1 MPPRADIGG
10 MRRRSGSTFWRTIVR
25 RAADLAGNWLA
36 PPACAACDAV
46 LPAKRTA
53 FCSACAGTVERS
65 EGAGPFAP
73 FIFGGALK
81 TAIVRL
87 KYEHRADVALPLGEL
102 LRASVVSA
110 GLRADLVV
118 PVPLH
123 PLRLVERGY
132 NQAALLAA
140 HVARD
145 VAPLSTAVR
154 RVEAR
159 KRQASLARDERLA
172 NLAGAFAASPGVRNK
187 TVMLVDDVRTTGA
200 TLAAAEAALRDAG
213 AAAVVAVSLCRAR

>member
-1 MPPRADIGG
+1 
-10 MRRRSGSTFWRTIVR
+10 MRRRLGSTVWASLR
-25 RAADLAGNWLA
+25 RAAELAGNWLA

-53 FCSACAGTVERS
+53 FCSACATTVER
-65 EGAGPFAP
+65 ADRTLPFSP
-73 FIFGGALK
+73 YIFGGALK

-87 KYEHRADVALPLGEL
+87 KYEHRADLALPLGEL
-102 LRASVVSA
+102 LRASVASA
-110 GLRADLVV
+110 GLSADLIV

-145 VAPLSTAVR
+145 VAPLSTSIR
-154 RVEAR
+154 RIEAR
-159 KRQASLARDERLA
+159 KRQASLARDERLE
-172 NLAGAFAASPGVRNK
+172 NLAGAFVARPAVKDK
-187 TVMLVDDVRTTGA
+187 TVMLIDDVRTTGA
-200 TLAAAEAALRDAG
+200 TLAAAEVALREAG
-213 AAAVVAVSLCRAR
+213 AAGVLSVTLCRAR

>member
-1 MPPRADIGG
+1 
-10 MRRRSGSTFWRTIVR
+10 MRRRSGSTFWRTFLR
-25 RAADLAGNWLA
+25 RAAELTGNWLA

-53 FCSACAGTVERS
+53 FCGPCATTVER
-65 EGAGPFAP
+65 ADQAAPFAP
-73 FIFGGALK
+73 FFFGGALK
-81 TAIVRL
+81 SAIVRL
-87 KYEHRADVALPLGEL
+87 KYERRADLAVPLGEL
-102 LRASVVSA
+102 LRASVASA
-110 GLRADLVV
+110 GIRADLVV

-145 VAPLSTAVR
+145 VAPLSIAVR

-159 KRQASLARDERLA
+159 KRQASLARDERLE
-172 NLAGAFAASPGVRNK
+172 NLTGAFVARPAVSNK
-187 TVMLVDDVRTTGA
+187 TVMLIDDVRTTGA

-213 AAAVVAVSLCRAR
+213 AKDVVAVSLCRAR

>member
-1 MPPRADIGG
+1 
-10 MRRRSGSTFWRTIVR
+10 MRRRSGSGFWGTVVR
-25 RAADLAGNWLA
+25 RAAELTGNWLA
-36 PPACAACDAV
+36 PPACAACDAA

-53 FCSACAGTVERS
+53 FCGACATTVERAD
-65 EGAGPFAP
+65 GQPFAP

-87 KYEHRADVALPLGEL
+87 KYEHRADLALPLGEL

-145 VAPLSTAVR
+145 IAPLSTAVR

-172 NLAGAFAASPGVRNK
+172 NLGGAFVARPIVSNK
-187 TVMLVDDVRTTGA
+187 TVMLIDDVRTTGA

-213 AAAVVAVSLCRAR
+213 AAKVVPVSLCWAR